1 MKKFL
6 IGLVGATILA
16 STLSADFLRA
26 EMGGGLWN
34 KKPSGNL
41 SYSDLGATG
50 TYTSDEKEDSS
61 AYAWL
66 LVKHFVPIIPNLR
79 LEYAT
84 LDDTG
89 LATGSFNGFVAPAD
103 SKAAIKMTQYDIVP
117 YYNILD
123 NTFWMTVDVG
133 LDIKMMNFDYSAEN
147 VTVVGITVPT
157 NYEDSTSLVLPLG
170 YLRARVQI
178 PVTDIGVEA
187 DVKYI
192 TYGNST
198 VSEFRA
204 KVDYTLDFVPVI
216 QPGIEIGYRQQN
228 IDVESDNEKTKLK
241 MDYSGV
247 YAGIMLRF

>member
-1 MKKFL
+1 MKKTL
-6 IGLVGATILA
+6 IGLAAVGILA

-34 KKPSGNL
+34 KKPTGSL

-50 TYTSDEKEDSS
+50 AYTSDEKEDSG

-66 LVKHFVPIIPNLR
+66 LIKHFIPIVPNVR

-89 LATGSFNGFVAPAD
+89 LATGSFNGFVAPAN
-103 SKAAIKMTQYDIVP
+103 SKAAIKMTQYDVIP

-123 NTFWMTVDVG
+123 NTFWMTVDLGV
-133 LDIKMMNFDYSAEN
+133 DIKMINFDYSAEG
-147 VTVVGITVPT
+147 VTVPGLGASQS
-157 NYEDSTSLVLPLG
+157 YSDSTSLALPLG
-170 YLRARVQI
+170 YVRARVQI
-178 PVTDIGVEA
+178 PVTEIGLEA

-204 KVDYTLDFVPVI
+204 KVDYTLDFIPVI
-216 QPGIEIGYRQQN
+216 QPGIEIGYRMQS
-228 IDVESDNEKTKLK
+228 IDIESDNEKTKLK